1 MKTGIANLPLHY
13 GKAPRWL
20 FSKMTQLAR
29 QISIAIIEE
38 YGPNEMLE
46 RLSDPFW
53 FQSLGC
59 VLGFDWHSSG
69 VTTTVCGALKEGLK
83 GIQKDLGIFIAGGKG
98 ATSRKTPFE
107 IEDYTTRYR
116 LDTNPD
122 CLVYASRLSAKVDN
136 NALQDG
142 YQLYHHCF
150 IFTKGGNWAVIQQGL
165 NEETHWARR
174 YHWLGKEVKDFVC
187 EPHKAICCDHK
198 GDVLNMVAGG
208 SEPSRK
214 LVTELSR
221 EKSDKLISEIKKLD
235 TLNLP
240 QRHKIVLED
249 LNVKHLEKVLLKTYD
264 RQPEDFEKLLGMEG
278 VGPKSIRALSLI
290 SELVYGAKPS
300 FRDPVKYS
308 FAHGGKD
315 GHPYFV
321 DRENYAKSISLLRK
335 AISEAKLGNT
345 DKIKA
350 IRRLSMIYEKDSS
363 Y

>member
-142 YQLYHHCF
+142 YQLCHHCF

-165 NEETHWARR
+165 NEETHWARW
-174 YHWLGKEVKDFVC
+174 YHWLGKEVKDFRTRSRW
-187 EPHKAICCDHK
+187 HK
-198 GDVLNMVAGG
+198 
-208 SEPSRK
+208 SENDDSFP
-214 LVTELSR
+214 
-221 EKSDKLISEIKKLD
+221 IKKLA
-235 TLNLP
+235 TGLW
-240 QRHKIVLED
+240 RHLTND
-249 LNVKHLEKVLLKTYD
+249 
-264 RQPEDFEKLLGMEG
+264 
-278 VGPKSIRALSLI
+278 
-290 SELVYGAKPS
+290 
-300 FRDPVKYS
+300 
-308 FAHGGKD
+308 
-315 GHPYFV
+315 
-321 DRENYAKSISLLRK
+321 RK
-335 AISEAKLGNT
+335 ANRQRQAEVS
-345 DKIKA
+345 
-350 IRRLSMIYEKDSS
+350 LS
-363 Y
+363 